1 VDVLVIGGS
10 RFVGYLLVW
19 RLLAGRHRVTLL
31 NRGTIPDPFGDRVA
45 RVTGDRRDPSVVRAI
60 ASRRFDAVVDFAAFV
75 PSDVEQVVAA
85 FGGKIAHYV
94 FVSTGQVYLVLDP
107 VPRPAREQ
115 DYAGTLRIR
124 PADPDDLPGWEYGM
138 GKRGCEDLLAA
149 AWAEARFPST
159 RFRIPV
165 VNGER
170 DYHRRIE
177 GYLWRL
183 LDGGPLLLPPGSDR
197 PMRHVYGAAV
207 AAAIARNLGNPAC
220 LGRAF
225 NLSQRQDYTL
235 RELVAALADLL
246 GVPAPVPTVEVSA
259 DELGAADLRAV
270 DFSPFSD
277 PQMSLLDPGLAEA
290 ELGFTHEPPASYL
303 PKIVSSFLAHPPA
316 SPPPSYARRA
326 EELALARR
334 AASVTGRSSP

>member
-45 RVTGDRRDPSVVRAI
+45 RVTGDRRDPSVVRAV
-60 ASRRFDAVVDFAAFV
+60 ATRRFDAVVDFAAFV
-75 PSDVEQVVAA
+75 PGDVEQVVAA

-94 FVSTGQVYLVLDP
+94 FVSTGQVYLVLDR

-115 DYAGTLRIR
+115 DYAGVVSAR
-124 PADPDDLPGWEYGM
+124 PVDPLDVPGWEYGV

-165 VNGER
+165 VHGER
-170 DYHRRIE
+170 DYLRRIE
-177 GYLWRL
+177 SYLWRL
-183 LDGGPLLLPPGSDR
+183 LDGGPLLLTPGSDR
-197 PMRHVYGAAV
+197 RMRHVYGAAV
-207 AAAIARNLGNPAC
+207 AAAIARNHGNVAC
-220 LGRAF
+220 LGRAY
-225 NLSQRQDYTL
+225 NLSQREDFSL
-235 RELVAALADLL
+235 RELVGILAGLL
-246 GVPAPVPTVEVSA
+246 GAHEPGPLVDVSDDDLASAGLSA
-259 DELGAADLRAV
+259 DDV
-270 DFSPFSD
+270 SPLSD
-277 PQMSLLDPGLAEA
+277 ARMSFLDPGLAEA

-303 PKIVSSFLAHPPA
+303 PKIVSSFLAHPPE
-316 SPPPSYARRA
+316 SPPPSYARRD
-326 EELALARR
+326 EELALAR
-334 AASVTGRSSP
+334 SVMARSSP